1 MAEIFEPLPI
11 SFDLWIFATIAAIVI
26 SLCMDALK
34 GIFLIFFGIIGFVCF
49 MISLMGIV
57 AIGQNLIGWWICLL
71 FIPGV
76 IFWEIIKDYL
86 SKKFKKI
93 LD

>member
-49 MISLMGIV
+49 MISLMGIA
-57 AIGQNLIGWWICLL
+57 AIGLDLIGWWICLL
-71 FIPGV
+71 FLPAA
-76 IFWEIIKDYL
+76 IFWQIIKDLLGDYI
-86 SKKFKKI
+86 KKFKK
-93 LD
+93 

>member
-1 MAEIFEPLPI
+1 
-11 SFDLWIFATIAAIVI
+11 
-26 SLCMDALK
+26 
-34 GIFLIFFGIIGFVCF
+34 

-57 AIGQNLIGWWICLL
+57 AIGQDLIGWWICLL

-86 SKKFKKI
+86 SRNFKKF
-93 LD
+93 